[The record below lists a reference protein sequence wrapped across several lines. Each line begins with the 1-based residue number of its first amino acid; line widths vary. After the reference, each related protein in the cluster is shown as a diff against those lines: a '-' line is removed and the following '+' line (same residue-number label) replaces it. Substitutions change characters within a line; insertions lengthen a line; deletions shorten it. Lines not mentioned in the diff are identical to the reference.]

1 MLHID
6 HLKIHSSDLEWSRQL
21 ETFDD
26 FDDDA
31 TVVERGT
38 VGMSNGHVSSLRS
51 SKISQL
57 VPAQPS
63 KPKV

>member
-1 MLHID
+1 MLLFD
-6 HLKIHSSDLEWSRQL
+6 YLKTHSSDLECSRQL

-31 TVVERGT
+31 LGVERGT
-38 VGMSNGHVSSLRS
+38 LGMSNGHVSSLRS

-57 VPAQPS
+57 VTAQPN